1 MVLSY
6 DFWQKQFGG
15 DRNVLGR
22 TLELDRRAHNIIG
35 VMPAGFQFP
44 NQADPVEF
52 YVTLRRTRRM
62 LMAHGRRRSSGVIT
76 AKCEG
81 GDREIHDEPP
91 KQ

>member
-22 TLELDRRAHNIIG
+22 TLELDRRAYNIIG

-44 NQADPVEF
+44 IQADPVEF
-52 YVTLRRTRRM
+52 YVTFAEDAANADGSRPQTEQRGNHSQM
-62 LMAHGRRRSSGVIT
+62 
-76 AKCEG
+76 
-81 GDREIHDEPP
+81 
-91 KQ
+91 